1 MSESHESYSS
11 HASHKTN
18 GTHATNE
25 TNGTHATNE
34 TKTAS
39 QLNDELLSSLRP
51 PTRRWYLL
59 AFLLGAVVAW
69 GLFAFTWQV
78 THGMYVT
85 GKNRPV
91 MWGFY
96 ITGFVFWVGLS
107 HSGTMV
113 SAILRLSQANWRR
126 PILRA
131 AEAMTVFSITV
142 AGLFPLIHLGRNWVF
157 FYMIPYPNQ
166 RGLWPNFR
174 SPLLWDVTAIT
185 SYIIGSS
192 IFLYLGML
200 PDLAVVRDRS
210 AGWRRKLYA
219 VLAMGWRGTAREWVV
234 YHQAS
239 TLMAALII
247 PVAVSVHS
255 IVAWDF
261 AVTVVPGWHS
271 TIFPPYFVIGAIL
284 SGVAAV
290 ITLMIVIRRAFHLE
304 EYLTPLHFDNMGKIL
319 LVISLLWSYA
329 YFVEVQTT
337 WYAHEPIEWEV
348 FSFMADKYTF
358 LLILMLVGNSLLPI
372 TAMCFKR
379 LRRSIGVMLAVS
391 LLVNVAMFIE
401 RFLIIVPS
409 LSHKNM
415 PFIWGSY
422 RPSWVEIS
430 VNIAALAGFAL
441 LYTLFA
447 KLFPIVA
454 VTDVRELEVRE
465 ARVPLGRAEL
475 PAVAGE
481 E

>member
-1 MSESHESYSS
+1 MSEKQLNEFMEL
-11 HASHKTN
+11 
-18 GTHATNE
+18 NE
-25 TNGTHATNE
+25 TQRTHETLKTLQTN
-34 TKTAS
+34 KT
-39 QLNDELLSSLRP
+39 NDELLSSLRP

-59 AFLLGAVVAW
+59 ALFLGALVAW
-69 GLFAFTWQV
+69 GLAAFTWQV

-113 SAILRLSQANWRR
+113 SSILRLSKANWRR

-131 AEAMTVFSITV
+131 AEAMTVFCIAV
-142 AGLFPLIHLGRNWVF
+142 AGLFPLIHLGRNWTF

-174 SPLLWDVTAIT
+174 SALLWDMTAIT
-185 SYIIGSS
+185 AYIIGSS
-192 IFLYLGML
+192 LFLYLGML
-200 PDLAVVRDRS
+200 PDLAVARDR
-210 AGWRRKLYA
+210 ANGWRRQLYTL
-219 VLAMGWRGTAREWVV
+219 LAMGWRGSAHEWAV
-234 YHQAS
+234 YHKAS

-290 ITLMIVIRRAFHLE
+290 ITLMIIIRRAFNLQ
-304 EYLTPLHFDNMGKIL
+304 EYLTPLHFDNMGKLL
-319 LVISLLWSYA
+319 LVISLLWCYA

-348 FSFMADKYTF
+348 FSFMADRYTIP
-358 LLILMLVGNSLLPI
+358 LLVMLVGNGLLPVA
-372 TAMCFKR
+372 TMCFRR
-379 LRRSIGVMLAVS
+379 LRRSISVMLVVT

-415 PFIWGSY
+415 PFAWGSY
-422 RPSWVEIS
+422 APSWVEIS
-430 VNIAALAGFAL
+430 VNIAAVAGFAL
-441 LYTLFA
+441 LFTLFA

-454 VTDVRELEVRE
+454 LTDVRELE
-465 ARVPLGRAEL
+465 ARQAEVPLGRAKVPSLVGKE
-475 PAVAGE
+475 
-481 E
+481 

>member
-1 MSESHESYSS
+1 MSDLSS
-11 HASHKTN
+11 PPKKSASR
-18 GTHATNE
+18 
-25 TNGTHATNE
+25 
-34 TKTAS
+34 
-39 QLNDELLSSLRP
+39 LNDEMLSCLAP
-51 PTRRWYLL
+51 PSRRWWLL
-59 AFLLGAVVAW
+59 ALLLGAVVAW
-69 GLFAFTWQV
+69 GLAAFTWQMS
-78 THGMYVT
+78 HGMYVT

-91 MWGFY
+91 MWALY
-96 ITGFVFWVGLS
+96 ITGFVFWVGMS

-113 SAILRLSQANWRR
+113 SAILRLSRANWRR

-131 AEAMTVFSITV
+131 AEAMTVFSIAV
-142 AGLFPLIHLGRNWVF
+142 AGLFPLIHLGRNWI
-157 FYMIPYPNQ
+157 FYYLIPYPNQ

-174 SPLLWDVTAIT
+174 SALLWDATAIT
-185 SYIIGSS
+185 TYIIGSS
-192 IFLYLGML
+192 LFLYLGML
-200 PDLAVVRDRS
+200 PDLAIVRDRS
-210 AGWRRKLYA
+210 GGWRRTLYA
-219 VLAMGWRGTAREWVV
+219 LLAMGWRGTARQWHI
-234 YHQAS
+234 YQQAS

-290 ITLMIVIRRAFHLE
+290 ITLMIIVRTAFHLQ

-348 FSFMADKYTF
+348 FGFMSHRYTPQ
-358 LLILMLVGNSLLPI
+358 LLLMLLGNAVLPI
-372 TAMCFKR
+372 VCMCFKR
-379 LRRSIGVMLAVS
+379 LRRSIPVMLVVS
-391 LLVNVAMFIE
+391 LLVNVAMFLE

-415 PFIWGSY
+415 PFIWGTYHVSL
-422 RPSWVEIS
+422 VEVS
-430 VNIAALAGFAL
+430 VNLGALAGFAL

-447 KLFPIVA
+447 KFFPIVA
-454 VTDVRELEVRE
+454 ISDVRELEEQKRLVR
-465 ARVPLGRAEL
+465 LGRTQL
-475 PAVAGE
+475 PAIAE
-481 E
+481 KE

>member
-1 MSESHESYSS
+1 MPESHVSYL
-11 HASHKTN
+11 SHKS
-18 GTHATNE
+18 HE
-25 TNGTHATNE
+25 TAE
-34 TKTAS
+34 TKTVG
-39 QLNDELLSSLRP
+39 QLNDELLSSLRTP
-51 PTRRWYLL
+51 SRRWYLL
-59 AFLLGAVVAW
+59 TLFLGAVVAW
-69 GLFAFTWQV
+69 GLFAFSWQV

-96 ITGFVFWVGLS
+96 ITGFVFWVGIS

-113 SAILRLSQANWRR
+113 SSILRLSRANWRR

-142 AGLFPLIHLGRNWVF
+142 AGLFPLIHLGRNWTF

-174 SPLLWDVTAIT
+174 SALLWDVTAIT
-185 SYIIGSS
+185 AYIIGSS
-192 IFLYLGML
+192 LFLYLGML
-200 PDLAVVRDRS
+200 PDLAVARDLS
-210 AGWRRKLYA
+210 VGWRRKLYA

-290 ITLMIVIRRAFHLE
+290 ITLMIIIRRAFRLE
-304 EYLTPLHFDNMGKIL
+304 AYLTPLHFDNMGKLL

-348 FSFMADKYTF
+348 FSFMSSRYTPQ
-358 LLILMLVGNSLLPI
+358 LLIMLLGNSLLPI

-379 LRRSIGVMLAVS
+379 LRRSIGVMLVVS
-391 LLVNVAMFIE
+391 LMVNVAMFIE

-415 PFIWGSY
+415 PFVWGSY
-422 RPSWVEIS
+422 SPSWVEIS
-430 VNIAALAGFAL
+430 VNLAALAGFAL

-447 KLFPIVA
+447 KLFPIMA
-454 VTDVRELEVRE
+454 LTDVRELEVRE
-465 ARVPLGRAEL
+465 AHIPLGRTRL
-475 PAVAGE
+475 PSIAGKE
-481 E
+481 

>member
-1 MSESHESYSS
+1 MSELSGQSHGAAPTVAKS
-11 HASHKTN
+11 A
-18 GTHATNE
+18 G
-25 TNGTHATNE
+25 
-34 TKTAS
+34 

-59 AFLLGAVVAW
+59 TLFLGAVVAW

-96 ITGFVFWVGLS
+96 ITGFVFWVGIS

-113 SAILRLSQANWRR
+113 SSILRLSRANWRR

-142 AGLFPLIHLGRNWVF
+142 AGLFPLIHLGRNWTF

-174 SPLLWDVTAIT
+174 SALLWDVTAIT
-185 SYIIGSS
+185 AYIIGSS
-192 IFLYLGML
+192 LFLYLGML
-200 PDLAVVRDRS
+200 PDLAVARDRS
-210 AGWRRKLYA
+210 VGWRREIYT

-290 ITLMIVIRRAFHLE
+290 ITLMIIVRRAFGLE
-304 EYLTPLHFDNMGKIL
+304 AYLTPLHFDNMGKLL

-329 YFVEVQTT
+329 YFVEVQTI

-358 LLILMLVGNSLLPI
+358 PLLLMLVGNSLLPI

-379 LRRSIGVMLAVS
+379 LRRSIGVMLVVS

-430 VNIAALAGFAL
+430 VNVAALAGFAL

-454 VTDVRELEVRE
+454 LTDVRELEVRQAE
-465 ARVPLGRAEL
+465 VLLGRARL
-475 PAVAGE
+475 PSIAGKE
-481 E
+481 

>member
-1 MSESHESYSS
+1 MPESHASYSS
-11 HASHKTN
+11 HKSHETH
-18 GTHATNE
+18 GTA
-25 TNGTHATNE
+25 E
-34 TKTAS
+34 TKTVG
-39 QLNDELLSSLRP
+39 QLNDELLSSLRA

-59 AFLLGAVVAW
+59 AFFLGAVVAW
-69 GLFAFTWQV
+69 GLFAFSWQV

-96 ITGFVFWVGLS
+96 ITGFVFWVGIS

-113 SAILRLSQANWRR
+113 SSILRLSRANWRR

-142 AGLFPLIHLGRNWVF
+142 AGLFPLIHLGRNWTF

-174 SPLLWDVTAIT
+174 SALLWDVTAIT
-185 SYIIGSS
+185 AYIIGSS
-192 IFLYLGML
+192 LFLYLGML
-200 PDLAVVRDRS
+200 PDLAVARDLS
-210 AGWRRKLYA
+210 VGWRRKLYA

-290 ITLMIVIRRAFHLE
+290 ITLMIIVRRAFGLE
-304 EYLTPLHFDNMGKIL
+304 AYLTPLHFDNMGKLL

-329 YFVEVQTT
+329 YFVEVQTI

-358 LLILMLVGNSLLPI
+358 LLLLMLVGNSLLPI

-379 LRRSIGVMLAVS
+379 LRRSIGMMLVVS

-415 PFIWGSY
+415 PFVWGSY

-430 VNIAALAGFAL
+430 VNVAALAGFAL

-454 VTDVRELEVRE
+454 LTDVRELEVRQ
-465 ARVPLGRAEL
+465 ADVLLGRARL
-475 PAVAGE
+475 PSIAGKE
-481 E
+481 

>member
-1 MSESHESYSS
+1 MSDLSS
-11 HASHKTN
+11 PPRKSASR
-18 GTHATNE
+18 
-25 TNGTHATNE
+25 
-34 TKTAS
+34 
-39 QLNDELLSSLRP
+39 LNDEMLSSLAP
-51 PTRRWYLL
+51 PTRRWWLL
-59 AFLLGAVVAW
+59 ALLLGGVVAW
-69 GLFAFTWQV
+69 GLAAFTWQMS
-78 THGMYVT
+78 HGMYVT

-91 MWGFY
+91 MWALY
-96 ITGFVFWVGLS
+96 ITGFVFWVGMS

-113 SAILRLSQANWRR
+113 SAILRLSRANWRR

-131 AEAMTVFSITV
+131 AEAMTVFSIAV
-142 AGLFPLIHLGRNWVF
+142 AGLFPLIHLGRNWI
-157 FYMIPYPNQ
+157 FYYLIPYPNQ

-174 SPLLWDVTAIT
+174 SALLWDATAIT
-185 SYIIGSS
+185 TYIIGSS
-192 IFLYLGML
+192 LFLYLGML
-200 PDLAVVRDRS
+200 PDLAIVRDRS
-210 AGWRRKLYA
+210 GGWRRTLYTL
-219 VLAMGWRGTAREWVV
+219 LAMGWRGTARQWHI
-234 YHQAS
+234 YQQAS

-290 ITLMIVIRRAFHLE
+290 ITLMIVIRTAFHLQ

-348 FSFMADKYTF
+348 FSFMSHRYTPQ
-358 LLILMLVGNSLLPI
+358 LLLMLLGNALLPI
-372 TAMCFKR
+372 VCMCFRR
-379 LRRSIGVMLAVS
+379 LRRSIPVMLLVS
-391 LLVNVAMFIE
+391 LMVNVAMFLE

-415 PFIWGSY
+415 PFVWGTYHVSL
-422 RPSWVEIS
+422 VEVS
-430 VNIAALAGFAL
+430 VNLGALAGFAL
-441 LYTLFA
+441 LYTLFV

-454 VTDVRELEVRE
+454 ISDVRELEEQKSLVRQ
-465 ARVPLGRAEL
+465 GRTQLPSIAEK
-475 PAVAGE
+475 E
-481 E
+481 

>member
-1 MSESHESYSS
+1 MSEPTLPAAKS
-11 HASHKTN
+11 A
-18 GTHATNE
+18 G
-25 TNGTHATNE
+25 
-34 TKTAS
+34 

-59 AFLLGAVVAW
+59 AFCLGAVVAW
-69 GLFAFTWQV
+69 GLAAFIWQL

-113 SAILRLSQANWRR
+113 SSILRLSQANWRR

-131 AEAMTVFSITV
+131 AEAMTVFCITV
-142 AGLFPLIHLGRNWVF
+142 AGLFPLIHLGRNWTF

-174 SPLLWDVTAIT
+174 SPLLWDMTAIT
-185 SYIIGSS
+185 AYIIGSTL
-192 IFLYLGML
+192 FLYLGLL

-210 AGWRRKLYA
+210 VGWRHKVYA
-219 VLAMGWRGTAREWVV
+219 VLAMGWRGSAHEWSV
-234 YHQAS
+234 YHKAS

-290 ITLMIVIRRAFHLE
+290 ITLMIIIRRAFHLE
-304 EYLTPLHFDNMGKIL
+304 EYLTPLHFDNMGKLL
-319 LVISLLWSYA
+319 LVISLLWTYA

-348 FSFMADKYTF
+348 FSFMADRYTIP
-358 LLILMLVGNSLLPI
+358 LLMMLAGNSLLPI

-379 LRRSIGVMLAVS
+379 LRRSIGMMLAVS

-415 PFIWGSY
+415 PFAWGSY
-422 RPSWVEIS
+422 TPSWVEIS

-447 KLFPIVA
+447 KFFPIVA
-454 VTDVRELEVRE
+454 LSDVRELE
-465 ARVPLGRAEL
+465 ARKAGVPLGRVRV
-475 PAVAGE
+475 PSITGE

>member
-1 MSESHESYSS
+1 MSGEF
-11 HASHKTN
+11 
-18 GTHATNE
+18 NE
-25 TNGTHATNE
+25 THRTQRTLQTPKTLQTN
-34 TKTAS
+34 KI
-39 QLNDELLSSLRP
+39 NDDLLSSLRP
-51 PTRRWYLL
+51 PTLRWYLL
-59 AFLLGAVVAW
+59 ALLLGAVVAW
-69 GLFAFTWQV
+69 GLAAFTWQL

-113 SAILRLSQANWRR
+113 SSILRLSMANWRR

-131 AEAMTVFSITV
+131 AEAMTVFCITV
-142 AGLFPLIHLGRNWVF
+142 AGMFPLIHLGRNWTF

-174 SPLLWDVTAIT
+174 SALLWDMTAIT
-185 SYIIGSS
+185 VYIIGSS
-192 IFLYLGML
+192 LFLYLGLL
-200 PDLAVVRDRS
+200 PDLAVARERS
-210 AGWRRKLYA
+210 SGWRRKMYA
-219 VLAMGWRGTAREWVV
+219 FLAMGWRGTAHEWSV
-234 YHQAS
+234 YHRAS

-290 ITLMIVIRRAFHLE
+290 ITLMIVIRKAFHLE
-304 EYLTPLHFDNMGKIL
+304 EYLTPLHFDNMGKLL
-319 LVISLLWSYA
+319 LVISLLWTYA

-348 FSFMADKYTF
+348 FSFMSGTYTTQ
-358 LLILMLVGNSLLPI
+358 LLIMLLSNSLLPI
-372 TAMCFKR
+372 VCLCFRR
-379 LRRSIGVMLAVS
+379 LRRSIGVMLVLS
-391 LLVNVAMFIE
+391 LLVNVGMFIE

-415 PFIWGSY
+415 PFVWGSY
-422 RPSWVEIS
+422 SPSWVEIS
-430 VNIAALAGFAL
+430 VNLAALAGFVL
-441 LYTLFA
+441 LFTLFA
-447 KLFPIVA
+447 KFFPIVA
-454 VTDVRELEVRE
+454 VSDVRELE
-465 ARVPLGRAEL
+465 ARRGRVTMGRAGV
-475 PAVAGE
+475 PSIAE
-481 E
+481 ED

>member
-1 MSESHESYSS
+1 MSEVSRRSYGEGQP
-11 HASHKTN
+11 HGAAPTVGKN
-18 GTHATNE
+18 AG
-25 TNGTHATNE
+25 
-34 TKTAS
+34 

-59 AFLLGAVVAW
+59 AFFLGAVVAW

-85 GKNRPV
+85 GKDRPV

-113 SAILRLSQANWRR
+113 SAILRLSRANWRR

-142 AGLFPLIHLGRNWVF
+142 AGLFPLIHLGRNWI
-157 FYMIPYPNQ
+157 FYYLIPYPNQ

-174 SPLLWDVTAIT
+174 SALLWDVTAIT

-200 PDLAVVRDRS
+200 PDLAVARDRS
-210 AGWRRKLYA
+210 HGRRRQLYT

-290 ITLMIVIRRAFHLE
+290 ITLMIIIRRAFHLE

-348 FSFMADKYTF
+348 FSFMANKYTF
-358 LLILMLVGNSLLPI
+358 LLLLMLIGNSLLPI

-379 LRRSIGVMLAVS
+379 LRRSIGVMLSVS

-415 PFIWGSY
+415 PFMWGSY

-441 LYTLFA
+441 LFTLFA

-465 ARVPLGRAEL
+465 ARVPLGRTEVPTVAE
-475 PAVAGE
+475 E

>member
-1 MSESHESYSS
+1 MPESHASYSS
-11 HASHKTN
+11 HKSHETH
-18 GTHATNE
+18 GTA
-25 TNGTHATNE
+25 E
-34 TKTAS
+34 TKTVG
-39 QLNDELLSSLRP
+39 QLNDELLSSLRA

-59 AFLLGAVVAW
+59 AFFLGAVVAW
-69 GLFAFTWQV
+69 GLFAFSWQV

-96 ITGFVFWVGLS
+96 ITGFVFWVGIS

-113 SAILRLSQANWRR
+113 SSILRLSRANWRR

-142 AGLFPLIHLGRNWVF
+142 AGLFPLIHLGRNWTF

-174 SPLLWDVTAIT
+174 SALLWDVTAIT
-185 SYIIGSS
+185 AYIIGSS
-192 IFLYLGML
+192 LFLYLGML
-200 PDLAVVRDRS
+200 PDLAVARDLS
-210 AGWRRKLYA
+210 VGWRRKLYA

-290 ITLMIVIRRAFHLE
+290 ITLMIIIRRAFRLE
-304 EYLTPLHFDNMGKIL
+304 AYLTPLHFDNMGKLL

-348 FSFMADKYTF
+348 FSFMAGRYTPQ
-358 LLILMLVGNSLLPI
+358 LLIMLVGNSLLPI
-372 TAMCFKR
+372 TAMCFKG
-379 LRRSIGVMLAVS
+379 LRRSIWVMLVVS
-391 LLVNVAMFIE
+391 LMVNVAMFIE

-415 PFIWGSY
+415 PFVWGSY
-422 RPSWVEIS
+422 SPSWVEIS
-430 VNIAALAGFAL
+430 VNLAALAGFAL

-447 KLFPIVA
+447 KLFPIMA
-454 VTDVRELEVRE
+454 LTDVRELEVRE
-465 ARVPLGRAEL
+465 AHIPLGRTRL
-475 PAVAGE
+475 PSIAGKE
-481 E
+481 